1 MRPLIS
7 VVAAITCLTACVSF
21 IPEPE
26 AAQALYRLGPVS
38 VEQKSAPLKHSV
50 IVREP
55 EASRVLAGM
64 EMVARDRRG
73 AIRLIDG
80 VEWADRS
87 TKLFQHTVLDYLSHG
102 EEGIALLPE
111 TGARAEFELTWRISE
126 FALEQNTAVA
136 QVEMTLLD
144 GNTRAPLR
152 QARFS
157 SQVDASG
164 SSAERR
170 AEALVEAGRDV
181 IADIAAFVVSV
192 TDEISEARAD

>member
-1 MRPLIS
+1 MKPLIS
-7 VVAAITCLTACVSF
+7 TIAAITCLTACVSV

-38 VEQKSAPLKHSV
+38 IEQSAVLKHSV

-87 TKLFQHTVLDYLSHG
+87 TKQFQHTLLDYLSHG

-136 QVEMTLLD
+136 QVELTLLD
-144 GNTRAPLR
+144 GGTRAPLR
-152 QARFS
+152 QRTFT
-157 SQVDASG
+157 SQADASG
-164 SSAERR
+164 NSAERR
-170 AEALVEAGRDV
+170 AEALVEAGRNV
-181 IADIAAFVVSV
+181 IADIAAFVVST
-192 TDEISEARAD
+192 TDEISEDRTR